1 MVRATFA
8 GLTTAYSAL
17 QANQKRL
24 DIVGQNLANM
34 NTVGYTRQ
42 QLETSSV
49 NYTNPVS
56 HYMNGSEVQVGFGT
70 KMDRVSQI
78 RDPYLDVQYRDQIVK
93 SSYND
98 SMQTSLDA
106 LSRIF
111 DESNISGIRQAFDD
125 IQSTLTN
132 MQDPAKINNPIYE
145 SELKARMQAL
155 TNLINDAAR
164 RIEREEANEFQRLDG
179 TGTNERGA
187 IQTVNNILEQ
197 IGNLNIQIKRNQIHG
212 QPSLELMDERNV
224 LLDELASYVP
234 IDIRYENEKGN
245 SLEAKDWPDDLYV
258 DILYTNEQG
267 VTERLEIIKGT
278 EGGQDKNYGSLAF
291 QKEEDP
297 NNPGQLLNTEVDF
310 KDNPTSVTLSLTEA
324 QGTDADDDIKVINNI
339 KAGPAPE
346 NAANGEVK
354 AGTTFASGS
363 IQSSLDM
370 LGQTGTGVPGDKVRG
385 YQYYM
390 NQLNNLAKSFADVIN
405 HCNTINTPGRESVV
419 VGVIIPH
426 NLLDYSSGTDA
437 NGNPVIDPDKIA
449 LNIGLDAKW
458 VDGTNQ
464 IAPGNKGGNSNDVI
478 LDMLDAMT
486 RTWDGTGTWPSDAD
500 TPLDAANVPDLDGN
514 SFADFMNHISTVLAN
529 DSQFNTTELETN
541 VTVLNG
547 IQESRDSISAVSLDE
562 EAANMMA
569 YLSAYN
575 AASRLM
581 TTLDQALDTLI
592 NNTGVVGR

>member
-42 QLETSSV
+42 QLETSSL

-70 KMDRVSQI
+70 KMEKVSQI

-98 SMQTSLDA
+98 SIQTSLDA

-132 MQDPAKINNPIYE
+132 MQDPAKVNNPIYE

-179 TGTNERGA
+179 TGTNEHGA
-187 IQTVNNILEQ
+187 IQDVNNILEQ

-212 QPSLELMDERNV
+212 QPSLELMDQRNV

-234 IDIRYENEKGN
+234 IEVRYENEKGN

-258 DILYTNEQG
+258 DVLYKTPG
-267 VTERLEIIKGT
+267 GATERLEIIKGT
-278 EGGQDKNYGSLAF
+278 EGGEGKNYG
-291 QKEEDP
+291 
-297 NNPGQLLNTEVDF
+297 EVALHDGSV
-310 KDNPTSVTLSLTEA
+310 DNPTDISLMFKPA
-324 QGTDADDDIKVINNI
+324 QGISPDAPGFIKNF
-339 KAGPAPE
+339 KAGIKE
-346 NAANGEVK
+346 NGDI
-354 AGTTFASGS
+354 AGNTFASGS
-363 IQSSLDM
+363 IQASLNM
-370 LGQTGTGVPGDKVRG
+370 LGQTGTGDPGDEIRG

-390 NQLNNLAKSFADVIN
+390 KQLDKLAQSFADVMN
-405 HCNTINTPGRESVV
+405 YCNNSNAPVDPNAQPPAADAYNILT
-419 VGVIIPH
+419 
-426 NLLDYSSGTDA
+426 GTSAKDI
-437 NGNPVIDPDKIA
+437 GIDPD
-449 LNIGLDAKW
+449 W
-458 VDGTNQ
+458 VNGTIHISTGKEN
-464 IAPGNKGGNSNDVI
+464 GTDTV
-478 LDMLDAMT
+478 LDMLDAMSK
-486 RTWDGTGTWPSDAD
+486 TWGSGTGVWPEGAN
-500 TPLDAANVPDLDGN
+500 TPLNPIPDLDNN
-514 SFADFMNHISTVLAN
+514 SFADYTNHLSTILAN
-529 DSQFNTTELETN
+529 DSQSNKTALETN
-541 VTVLNG
+541 ITVLNG
-547 IQESRDSISAVSLDE
+547 IQDSRDSMSAVSLDE
-562 EAANMMA
+562 EATNMMA